1 MLTHIVRH
9 IFGTTRPTNFKLSI
23 RMEDD
28 DSHQPQAPRSK
39 VKVTR
44 SRDQSEPSW
53 PNAVPVLLEADG
65 GIACRPNPVATLP
78 IEIMCIEYEVSCNGR
93 MLYVSNYFYC
103 HIRPEGL
110 MLCATYSDS

>member
-78 IEIMCIEYEVSCNGR
+78 IEINVYRIRSQLQRSNVICEQLFLLSYSTGR
-93 MLYVSNYFYC
+93 TDAMRDL
-103 HIRPEGL
+103 
-110 MLCATYSDS
+110 